1 MERPNPSGE
10 NGWLSDKAW
19 ASILEMSRNLPAF
32 NGLDKDFEKNTADW
46 ERIYNS
52 LKPQSLKDPWPGQW
66 NDLTVFRRTIVMRMI
81 RPDKVIPCIVKLI
94 KKEKEL
100 GKSYVLP
107 PPFDLAKSFSDST
120 NKTPIIFVL
129 SPGADPMSEL
139 QKFSAVKN
147 IKADSLSLGQGQSEK
162 AKIKIAQAQEQ
173 Q

>member
-1 MERPNPSGE
+1 MERPNPTGD
-10 NGWLSDKAW
+10 NGWLSDKSW

-32 NGLDKDFEKNTADW
+32 NGFDKDFEKNITDW

-52 LKPQSLKDPWPGQW
+52 LKPQSLKDPWPGHW
-66 NDLTVFRRTIVMRMI
+66 NDLSVFRRLLVMRII
-81 RPDKVIPCIVKLI
+81 RQDKVIPSIVKLI

-139 QKFSAVKN
+139 AKFSAVKN
-147 IKADSLSLGQGQSEK
+147 IKADSLSLG
-162 AKIKIAQAQEQ
+162 
-173 Q
+173 